1 MVDPLPPP
9 LKSFE
14 ADPLKPRPHSNVKK
28 FPRSGFR
35 VPSVGTRYRAGM
47 EVNRLPTPVKSVK
60 NMSKHL
66 TSAEREAREDLETRT
81 GAASG
86 AGDDGD
92 GKKRKITKPR
102 MLKGDKAAA
111 AHWTRILK
119 IMKGLEILDA
129 LDADILGIYCAK
141 LARRDE
147 LQEEYLGRRAD
158 YAASHDLK
166 DLKAMVDI
174 EDAMRPI
181 ERELLN
187 YASKLGLTP
196 ESRARLARR
205 MAEQEDDDPD
215 ADLFA

>member
-1 MVDPLPPP
+1 M
-9 LKSFE
+9 
-14 ADPLKPRPHSNVKK
+14 
-28 FPRSGFR
+28 
-35 VPSVGTRYRAGM
+35 
-47 EVNRLPTPVKSVK
+47 PTPVKFVK

-66 TSAEREAREDLETRT
+66 TSAEREAREDLEART

-86 AGDDGD
+86 TGDD
-92 GKKRKITKPR
+92 GKKRKISKPR
-102 MLKGDKAAA
+102 LLKGDKAAA

-119 IMKGLEILDA
+119 TMKGLEILDA
-129 LDADILGIYCAK
+129 LDADILGIYCQK

-147 LQEEYLGRRAD
+147 LQEEYLDRRAD

-166 DLKAMVDI
+166 DLKAMLDI

-181 ERELLN
+181 ERELLS
-187 YASKLGLTP
+187 YAGKLGLTP